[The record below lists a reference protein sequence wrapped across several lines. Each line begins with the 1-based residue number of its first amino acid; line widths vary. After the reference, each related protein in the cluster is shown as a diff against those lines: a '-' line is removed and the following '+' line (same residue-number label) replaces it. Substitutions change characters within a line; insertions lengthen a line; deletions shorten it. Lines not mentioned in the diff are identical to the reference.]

1 MLGED
6 ADIVSIWNTG
16 LASYTDQNWQQA
28 IDMMEEALR
37 VYSNYKN
44 QTLLCIKQCEEGGK
58 ITCWWLCYANH
69 TLKSVCYF
77 CWNAMPM
84 IIIISAQYRASL
96 CMMYVYSFLPG
107 NLSTLSSRQKK
118 VLENYS
124 ESDPLIEQ
132 FVRYG
137 LKGKCVRDCKNA
149 HPRLKLHNPDPVV
162 MGEFHRYM
170 PCSYLHYAYYQV
182 NWQ

>member
-58 ITCWWLCYANH
+58 ITC
-69 TLKSVCYF
+69 
-77 CWNAMPM
+77 
-84 IIIISAQYRASL
+84 
-96 CMMYVYSFLPG
+96 
-107 NLSTLSSRQKK
+107 
-118 VLENYS
+118 
-124 ESDPLIEQ
+124 
-132 FVRYG
+132 
-137 LKGKCVRDCKNA
+137 
-149 HPRLKLHNPDPVV
+149 
-162 MGEFHRYM
+162 
-170 PCSYLHYAYYQV
+170 
-182 NWQ
+182 